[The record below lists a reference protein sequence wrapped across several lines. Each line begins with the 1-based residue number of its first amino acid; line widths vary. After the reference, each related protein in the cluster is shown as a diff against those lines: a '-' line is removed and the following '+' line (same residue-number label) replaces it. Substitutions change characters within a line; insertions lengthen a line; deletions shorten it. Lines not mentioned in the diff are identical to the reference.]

1 MTRTPGTQD
10 PSAAQVAAQSATGPA
25 TQPAPQPTTRPSR
38 RERPAKPAL
47 TRDGIITAALR
58 ILSDEGLGKVTM
70 RRVAQELD
78 TGHASL
84 YVYVRNTEDLH
95 AQLLDAL
102 LAGALADPPAAGT
115 WRTRLKALLS
125 SYLDVVA
132 AHPEIAR
139 MAISTRP
146 SGPHYEE
153 LLERILAL
161 LAEGG
166 VGGRAAAWALD
177 LLLLYP
183 TAIAAEHAGEA
194 RDATLR
200 DDELAWLRQADPAA
214 YPHLAALSGELLS
227 GSAGERVNWAL
238 DFMLDGAVAA
248 ARRTGSS
255 TAESPAAEEAP

>member
-1 MTRTPGTQD
+1 MTRSPAAPTP
-10 PSAAQVAAQSATGPA
+10 
-25 TQPAPQPTTRPSR
+25 RPSR

-47 TRDGIITAALR
+47 TREGIIAAALR
-58 ILSDEGLGKVTM
+58 ILRDEGLGKVTM

-95 AQLLDAL
+95 AQLLDAQ
-102 LAGALADPPAAGT
+102 LAGALAEPPAGGD
-115 WRTRLKALLS
+115 WRGRLKALLTR
-125 SYLDVVA
+125 YLDVVA
-132 AHPEIAR
+132 AHPQIAR

-153 LLERILAL
+153 LLERVLAL

-166 VGGRAAAWALD
+166 VRGRTAAWALD

-183 TAIAAEHAGEA
+183 TAIAAEHAGESRDSA
-194 RDATLR
+194 RR
-200 DDELAWLRQADPAA
+200 DGDEELAWLRRADPAD
-214 YPHLAALSGELLS
+214 YPHLASLSGDLLS
-227 GSAGERVNWAL
+227 GTAAERVDWAL

-248 ARRTGSS
+248 ARRP
-255 TAESPAAEEAP
+255 EPPASQEET

>member
-1 MTRTPGTQD
+1 MT
-10 PSAAQVAAQSATGPA
+10 
-25 TQPAPQPTTRPSR
+25 PAPAAPAPRPTR

-47 TRDGIITAALR
+47 TREGIIAAALQ
-58 ILSDEGLGKVTM
+58 ILRDEGLGKVTM

-95 AQLLDAL
+95 AQLLDAQ
-102 LAGALADPPAAGT
+102 LAGALAGPPPEGT
-115 WRTRLKALLS
+115 WRSRLKSLLAR
-125 SYLDVVA
+125 YLDVVA

-146 SGPHYEE
+146 SGPNYEE
-153 LLERILAL
+153 LLERVLAL

-166 VGGRAAAWALD
+166 VHGRTAAWALD

-194 RDATLR
+194 RDAAR
-200 DDELAWLRQADPAA
+200 DAARRDGDEELAWLRQADPAV
-214 YPHLAALSGELLS
+214 YPHLAALSGDLLS
-227 GSAGERVNWAL
+227 GTAAERVDWAL

-248 ARRTGSS
+248 TRRAAPPAR
-255 TAESPAAEEAP
+255 